1 MRKCDKKSAPS
12 IGFETSATTN
22 TQINGLRNDELLN
35 VKCVCPCTASER
47 PSAAFKQ
54 TREDANKQFNN
65 LANDKGINDIEA
77 PVSIKKSM
85 VKLAMRKA
93 ANSCRALPDAAVA
106 GAPRCLPTVLV
117 SCLGSLQGRIT
128 WLGYLAGGF
137 VWPLTP
143 MSARTCFGP
152 IKYVASVYLR
162 ALVGGIR
169 HQSQRTWVRWTR
181 IVGRKTVRVYRMP
194 FGANWRC
201 WLGDL

>member
-22 TQINGLRNDELLN
+22 TQINDLRNDELLN

-85 VKLAMRKA
+85 VKSAMRKA
-93 ANSCRALPDAAVA
+93 AKSCRALPDVAVA
-106 GAPRCLPTVLV
+106 GAPRCLLTALV
-117 SCLGSLQGRIT
+117 SYLGSLQGSHYVIGLSCR
-128 WLGYLAGGF
+128 WFCLAIDTNVGAYVLWTHKICGF
-137 VWPLTP
+137 DIP
-143 MSARTCFGP
+143 
-152 IKYVASVYLR
+152 
-162 ALVGGIR
+162 
-169 HQSQRTWVRWTR
+169 
-181 IVGRKTVRVYRMP
+181 
-194 FGANWRC
+194 
-201 WLGDL
+201 